1 MMRFSLLA
9 YSSIFRDKLVG
20 VTQKSAVFA
29 KRNNN
34 DQMAIFHDVT
44 ATLLSPCFESLSV
57 HVIIDR
63 GTFTP
68 ANLSVRKYPALT
80 RPDLPIQVFLH
91 FRDL

>member
-9 YSSIFRDKLVG
+9 NLSIFRDKLVG
-20 VTQKSAVFA
+20 VAKKSAVFA
-29 KRNNN
+29 KRDNN

-68 ANLSVRKYPALT
+68 SNLSIRKYPALT
-80 RPDLPIQVFLH
+80 RPNSLTQVFS
-91 FRDL
+91 FS